1 MNHLRTIGV
10 YRTKNQHLRGKI
22 TTLRT
27 GLYKYVPRLVLCALY
42 FAGTV
47 LTVRARGFS
56 ECCFLCFYSL
66 KFVLVLC
73 ISSKLTTC
81 REAHIS
87 VLLEQPLDVSVLD
100 TLAPTDRS
108 MHTNHE
114 THFES
119 NTHTATSYLAPHP
132 RWRCSNC
139 ITRAQLV
146 TTISYN
152 LRDNYNI
159 LITITQQAAHA
170 VSRTAVP
177 A

>member
-1 MNHLRTIGV
+1 MCPV
-10 YRTKNQHLRGKI
+10 SCF
-22 TTLRT
+22 
-27 GLYKYVPRLVLCALY
+27 VLCSNSFDSSCKGILR
-42 FAGTV
+42 V
-47 LTVRARGFS
+47 LLSV
-56 ECCFLCFYSL
+56 FYSV
-66 KFVLVLC
+66 KFLLVLC

-81 REAHIS
+81 TEAHVS
-87 VLLEQPLDVSVLD
+87 VLLKQPLDMSVLD

-119 NTHTATSYLAPHP
+119 NTHTATSRLAPCP
-132 RWRCSNC
+132 RWRHCNC

-170 VSRTAVP
+170 ASRTALHRG
-177 A
+177 ARMREANNS